1 MPRRKDEAECHHA
14 RRHKCHGIIMALCP
28 PEGKRGE
35 DRKEKKF
42 DGIRHRELQRIVT
55 WDWVL

>member
-14 RRHKCHGIIMALCP
+14 RRHQCHGVIMASRP

-42 DGIRHRELQRIVT
+42 DGIRHKGSKE
-55 WDWVL
+55 

>member
-1 MPRRKDEAECHHA
+1 MPRRKDKAECHHA
-14 RRHKCHGIIMALCP
+14 RRHQCHGIIMTLCP

-42 DGIRHRELQRIVT
+42 DGIRHKGSKE
-55 WDWVL
+55 